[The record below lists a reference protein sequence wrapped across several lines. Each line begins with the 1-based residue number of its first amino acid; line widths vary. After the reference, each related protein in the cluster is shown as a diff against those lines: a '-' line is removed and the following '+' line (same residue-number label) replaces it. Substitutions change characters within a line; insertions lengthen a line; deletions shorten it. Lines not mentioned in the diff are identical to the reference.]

1 MRVFKRLF
9 CEQELSLILKSA
21 IGPDQ
26 FAYKKG
32 HNTTVWPSSNANIFG
47 LNNLKGIRIFSEPFH
62 LMLVRLLTQSPIAF
76 CAKR

>member
-1 MRVFKRLF
+1 MRIFERLF
-9 CEQELSLILKSA
+9 RKQELRLILKSA

-32 HNTTVWPSSNANIFG
+32 HNTTVWPSLNANIFG
-47 LNNLKGIRIFSEPFH
+47 LSNLTGIRTFSEPFH
-62 LMLVRLLTQSPIAF
+62 LILVRLLTQSPIAL